1 MLEKDYITRI
11 IETFA
16 KNIVRA
22 LHITL
27 ILENYDGVTEAETAV
42 GEALELD
49 PQMLFSLDPES
60 FVTMMRLGGNGE
72 ALSDYVAYSLE
83 GLADAYREAGDKETA
98 KLRRAQARAV
108 AAAFG
113 VSRNSIPK
121 EFKDIDREIQ
131 TKKANA

>member
-27 ILENYDGVTEAETAV
+27 ILENYEGVTEIETAV

-49 PQMLFSLDPES
+49 PKMLFALDPES
-60 FVTMMRLGGNGE
+60 FVTMMRLGGNAE

-83 GLADAYREAGDKETA
+83 GLADAYRE
-98 KLRRAQARAV
+98 V
-108 AAAFG
+108 ASC
-113 VSRNSIPK
+113 SRKGGSCS
-121 EFKDIDREIQ
+121 FWRFSQ
-131 TKKANA
+131 

>member
-27 ILENYDGVTEAETAV
+27 ILENYEGVTEIETAV

-49 PQMLFSLDPES
+49 PKMLFALDPES
-60 FVTMMRLGGNGE
+60 FVTMMRLGGNAE

-83 GLADAYREAGDKETA
+83 GLADAYREAGDNDTS
-98 KLRRAQARAV
+98 KLRRAQGRAV

-113 VSRNSIPK
+113 VSRNSVPK

-131 TKKANA
+131 AKKANA